1 MAGTPAGG
9 ILKRNAIPSLVI
21 VIKEG
26 PMKPLV
32 RPLVLAWIGC
42 CLLAAGAS
50 ASTAAETWTTTKA
63 LPGVPC
69 SVTARLAVGYGAGSM
84 TYRGGVSC
92 AGAVGQKTLD
102 VVPQVFRIVN
112 GHRLWFNLSLV
123 GRYQGPTPI
132 NPLRL
137 SASTRAVQGHIYRLL
152 VYARVTL
159 ANGHASSLTAC
170 AGCAGAPESSSPSTL
185 SIRPQGNN
193 PVEPDTTKQMRGTPC
208 FVYQGGL
215 DFTGVNGTYVV
226 NYNGYAA
233 CRGQQLPA
241 HPSLTL
247 CVQVSGRVNGKS
259 VWFTVN
265 GSCMSAASAT
275 SDTVVLSTARTA
287 FIGHGYRIMASA
299 TVHYPSASGTI
310 TSSATAYSSSA
321 GP

>member
-1 MAGTPAGG
+1 MRAFIRSLTLACAG
-9 ILKRNAIPSLVI
+9 S
-21 VIKEG
+21 
-26 PMKPLV
+26 
-32 RPLVLAWIGC
+32 

-50 ASTAAETWTTTKA
+50 ATSSAIKTSTSTTP

-69 SVTARLAVGYGAGSM
+69 SVTSHLAVDYGLGSM

-92 AGAVGQKTLD
+92 GGAAGQKTLA

-123 GRYQGPTPI
+123 GRYQGPAPI

-152 VYARVTL
+152 VYGRVTL

-185 SIRPQGNN
+185 SIRPHGNN
-193 PVEPDTTKQMRGTPC
+193 PVAPDSTKQMQGTPC

-215 DFTGVNGTYVV
+215 DFTAVNGTYVV

-233 CRGQQLPA
+233 CRGPQLVA
-241 HPSLTL
+241 RPSLRL
-247 CVQVSGRVNGKS
+247 CVQVAGRVNGKNT
-259 VWFTVN
+259 WFTIN
-265 GSCMSAASAT
+265 GSCVSAESAA

-299 TVHYPSASGTI
+299 LVHYPTARGTI
-310 TSSATAYSSSA
+310 TSSATAYSGTG

>member
-1 MAGTPAGG
+1 MKAL
-9 ILKRNAIPSLVI
+9 IRSLTLACV
-21 VIKEG
+21 G
-26 PMKPLV
+26 SCLV
-32 RPLVLAWIGC
+32 
-42 CLLAAGAS
+42 AAGAS
-50 ASTAAETWTTTKA
+50 ASYAIKTSTTTKP
-63 LPGVPC
+63 LPGVSC
-69 SVTARLAVGYGAGSM
+69 SVTANLAVDYGLGSM

-92 AGAVGQKTLD
+92 AGAIGQKTLD

-112 GHRLWFNLSLV
+112 GQRLWFNLSLV

-170 AGCAGAPESSSPSTL
+170 AGCAGAPKSSSPSTL

-193 PVEPDTTKQMRGTPC
+193 PVEPDTTKQMQGTPC

-215 DFTGVNGTYVV
+215 DFTGVNGTYVL

-247 CVQVSGRVNGKS
+247 CVQVAGRVNGKNA
-259 VWFTVN
+259 WFTVN
-265 GSCMSAASAT
+265 GSCMSAESAA

-299 TVHYPSASGTI
+299 TVHYPTARGTI
-310 TSSATAYSSSA
+310 TSSATTYSAAA

>member
-1 MAGTPAGG
+1 
-9 ILKRNAIPSLVI
+9 
-21 VIKEG
+21 
-26 PMKPLV
+26 MKSFL
-32 RPLVLAWIGC
+32 RIITLACVGS
-42 CLLAAGAS
+42 CLLASGAA
-50 ASTAAETWTTTKA
+50 ASYAIKASTTTKP
-63 LPGVPC
+63 LPGVSC
-69 SVTARLAVGYGAGSM
+69 SVSANLAVDYGLGSM

-92 AGAVGQKTLD
+92 AGAIGQKTLD
-102 VVPQVFRIVN
+102 VVPQVFRVVN

-137 SASTRAVQGHIYRLL
+137 SARTRAVPGHIYRLL

-159 ANGHASSLTAC
+159 ANGRSSSLTAC
-170 AGCAGAPESSSPSTL
+170 AGCAGAPQSSSPSTL
-185 SIRPQGNN
+185 SIRPQGTN
-193 PVEPDTTKQMRGTPC
+193 PVEPDSTKQMQGTPC

-226 NYNGYAA
+226 NYTAYAA

-247 CVQVSGRVNGKS
+247 CVQVGGHVNAKS
-259 VWFTVN
+259 VWFTIN
-265 GSCMSAASAT
+265 GSCLSAASAA

-299 TVHYPSASGTI
+299 TVHYPTARGTI
-310 TSSATAYSSSA
+310 TSSATTYSAAA